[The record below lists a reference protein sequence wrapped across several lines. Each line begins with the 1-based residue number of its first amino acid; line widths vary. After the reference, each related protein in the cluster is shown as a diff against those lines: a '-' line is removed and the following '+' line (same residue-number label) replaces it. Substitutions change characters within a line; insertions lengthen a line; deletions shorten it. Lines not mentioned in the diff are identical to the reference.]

1 MVFGTNLGL
10 GERALMGHVIQAE
23 QMHGWLHDMTGAAG
37 AAQGLSIPC
46 QMALSAFRLR
56 VVRQRCLRQWR
67 QHWDEE
73 LGEEAVELS
82 AIDFGTDQG
91 EGIGTGQAG

>member
-1 MVFGTNLGL
+1 
-10 GERALMGHVIQAE
+10 
-23 QMHGWLHDMTGAAG
+23 
-37 AAQGLSIPC
+37 
-46 QMALSAFRLR
+46 MALSAFRLR

-82 AIDFGTDQG
+82 AIGFGTDQG
-91 EGIGTGQAG
+91 EGSGTGQAGVRDLEEGSQPSSAQARPMRNATDGGFTSELG